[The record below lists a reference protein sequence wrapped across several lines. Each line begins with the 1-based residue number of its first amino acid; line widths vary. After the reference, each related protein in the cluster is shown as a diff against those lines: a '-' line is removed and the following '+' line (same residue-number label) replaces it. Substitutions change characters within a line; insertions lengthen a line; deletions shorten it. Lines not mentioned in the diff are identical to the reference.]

1 MERLF
6 EEDIEINELGMY
18 YFPISIGPILDRK
31 PRRPKRM
38 MPNN

>member
-1 MERLF
+1 MDRLS
-6 EEDIEINELGMY
+6 EEDMGIKEWDRY
-18 YFPISIGPILDRK
+18 YFTISIDPRPERK